1 MRFVP
6 VKSVEQQD
14 ILSIHRVRERL
25 VRNRTALANEIRGL
39 LLEFGIAIPQGIN
52 KISTKLTEI
61 LDEGTLSQ
69 LSYQTFSE
77 LREEFLDNDKK
88 KRVRETIKNNS

>member
-6 VKSVEQQD
+6 VKNVEQQD

-39 LLEFGIAIPQGIN
+39 LLEFGIAISQGIN

-61 LDEGTLSQ
+61 LEEGTLSQ

-77 LREEFLDNDKK
+77 LREEFLENDKK
-88 KRVRETIKNNS
+88 

>member
-61 LDEGTLSQ
+61 LDKGTLSQ
-69 LSYQTFSE
+69 LNYQTFSE
-77 LREEFLDNDKK
+77 LRG
-88 KRVRETIKNNS
+88 